1 MKGYTS
7 WCRQMCGRNV
17 TRVYQR
23 YIQGIYSPWQTEVT
37 FLALWISNWIT
48 ELMIL
53 SFFFLFFHYRQ
64 ELLVFRGYFLP
75 YIIAWFCL
83 FSIIAKNY
91 WHSVAIIFLS
101 YIIAMGFCLQT
112 CLRGRVQSVNWVR
125 WRWTTVVVWYDE
137 WRPCH
142 CVVFEK
148 LPRGHYFTLFFSLF
162 NSIIVLL
169 SVVIVIHYSLGSIIS
184 M

>member
-23 YIQGIYSPWQTEVT
+23 YIQGIYSPWQAEVT

-75 YIIAWFCL
+75 
-83 FSIIAKNY
+83 
-91 WHSVAIIFLS
+91 